1 MTILYSSLELG
12 LLYGIMVMGIYISFR
27 ILDIPDLTTEGS
39 FAFGVAV
46 SAVMAKNGHP
56 YIGLVLSI
64 VAGVAAGCFT
74 GVLQTRLKIHPIL
87 AGIITMSGLYSINLA
102 VMNESPNI
110 TLLNAHTV
118 FTDFR
123 KLMPGVDK
131 EIAKLIVIAV
141 VAAIVFVLLTLFFKT
156 HFGLCIRATGDNQDM
171 LRASSVNVDITKIAA
186 LGIGNACI
194 ALSGGLTAQFQSF
207 GDINASVGILVVG
220 LASVIIGEAIF
231 GRRSVTVGFVS
242 ALAGSVI
249 YRAII
254 VVATK
259 YNFFP
264 AYMFK
269 LLSAAIVIIALA
281 LPVVKESI
289 RKHGIKRGGRKDA

>member
-1 MTILYSSLELG
+1 MTILYSSLQLG

-46 SAVMAKNGHP
+46 SAVLAKAGHP
-56 YIGLVLSI
+56 YLGLVLSV
-64 VAGVAAGCFT
+64 VAGVAAGCTT
-74 GVLQTRLKIHPIL
+74 GILQTKLKIHPIL

-110 TLLNAHTV
+110 TLLNARTIFSDV
-118 FTDFR
+118 R

-131 EIAKLIVIAV
+131 EIVKLIIIALFALV
-141 VAAIVFVLLTLFFKT
+141 VFMLLALFFKT

-171 LRASSVNVDITKIAA
+171 LRASSVDVDGTKIAA

-231 GRRSVTVGFVS
+231 GRRSVTIGFVS
-242 ALAGSVI
+242 AVVGSII

-254 VVATK
+254 VAATK

-269 LLSAAIVIIALA
+269 LLSAVIVIIALA
-281 LPVVKESI
+281 LPVIKEGI
-289 RKHGIKRGGRKDA
+289 KKHGIRKGGRRNA

>member
-1 MTILYSSLELG
+1 MTILYSSLQLG
-12 LLYGIMVMGIYISFR
+12 LLYGIMVLGIYISFR

-46 SAVMAKNGHP
+46 SAVFTEAGHP
-56 YIGLVLSI
+56 VLGIILSI
-64 VAGVAAGCFT
+64 VAGAAAGCLT
-74 GVLQTRLKIHPIL
+74 GVLQTKLKIHPIL

-102 VMNESPNI
+102 VMHERPNI
-110 TLLNAHTV
+110 TLLKADTIFSNL
-118 FTDFR
+118 R

-131 EIAKLIVIAV
+131 EIVKLIVVAVFAAV
-141 VAAIVFVLLTLFFKT
+141 VFLLLTLFFKT

-171 LRASSVNVDITKIAA
+171 LRASSVNVDVTKIAA

-220 LASVIIGEAIF
+220 LASVIIGEAVF
-231 GRRSVTVGFVS
+231 GKRSVTTGFVS
-242 ALAGSVI
+242 AIAGSII

-259 YNFFP
+259 YKFFP

-269 LLSAAIVIIALA
+269 LVSAVIVVAALA
-281 LPVVKESI
+281 IPVIKDSIKKHAI
-289 RKHGIKRGGRKDA
+289 RKEGRRDA